1 MVVGSHL
8 VITLHVQRP
17 REWRRCRSACWGV
30 HPNVL
35 CAYASAVTHSRRTL
49 AMPLPLRRTG
59 MNYVLE
65 TMEVVTYEPVAA
77 AVIVGWLQR
86 PVLPVF
92 VTAPVAVRQV
102 RRVFRRNRA
111 VGLDGVSF

>member
-1 MVVGSHL
+1 MFSGRESGVGAD
-8 VITLHVQRP
+8 RP
-17 REWRRCRSACWGV
+17 VGWGV

-35 CAYASAVTHSRRTL
+35 CAYASAVAHSKRTL
-49 AMPLPLRRTG
+49 AMPLRRTG
-59 MNYVLE
+59 SNYVLE
-65 TMEVVTYEPVAA
+65 TMDVVTYEPVAA